1 MFEVYHSDYDFPVA
15 KFLFKSDAEMFIDIT
30 ERKLPEIAKK
40 YYIVDNRFKKKKEG
54 LIKRFL
60 KWLENL

>member
-15 KFLFKSDAEMFIDIT
+15 KFLYKSDAEMFIDIT

-40 YYIVDNRFKKKKEG
+40 YYIVDNRFKREG
-54 LIKRFL
+54 VLKRFL
-60 KWLENL
+60 KWLKNL

>member
-15 KFLFKSDAEMFIDIT
+15 KFLYKSDAEMFIDIT

-40 YYIVDNRFKKKKEG
+40 YYIVDNRFKREG
-54 LIKRFL
+54 VLKRFL

>member
-1 MFEVYHSDYDFPVA
+1 MFEVYHSDYDFPLA
-15 KFLFKSDAEMFIDIT
+15 KFLYKSDAEMFIDIT

-40 YYIVDNRFKKKKEG
+40 YYIVDNRFKRECV
-54 LIKRFL
+54 LKRFL